1 MIRMLLSLMGG
12 VLAVTASTA
21 AEAAFDYDHQFYE
34 SESFL
39 NKFPSSGDVTDLDEA
54 NGNVDAPRIGPGG
67 KNTQFTEVGERI
79 RVAGAL
85 NVATDAFSVDFTTPG
100 LKFIINELTFYERRG
115 KPSAGN
121 SEVTSADDGG
131 KLQLSFDGGELAD
144 QTFAFGDEVG
154 AVAYASMGSSPLGF
168 EFDNVDGGDQLIAYD
183 IDVVATPLPGALVLF
198 GTGVAGI
205 AGYRRLFKK
214 AA

>member
-1 MIRMLLSLMGG
+1 MLLSLMGG

-21 AEAAFDYDHQFYE
+21 AEAAFDWQFYE
-34 SESFL
+34 SGSFL
-39 NKFPSSGDVTDLDEA
+39 SEVPSSGDVTDLDEA
-54 NGNVDAPRIGPGG
+54 DGNVDAPRIGPGG
-67 KNTQFTEVGERI
+67 KKTKFTEVGQRI
-79 RVAGAL
+79 RVVGAL

-121 SEVTSADDGG
+121 SEVISADDGG
-131 KLQLSFDGGELAD
+131 ELQLSFDGGELAD
-144 QTFAFGDEVG
+144 QTFAFGDGVG

-168 EFDNVDGGDQLIAYD
+168 KLDNVDGTDLIAYD

>member
-21 AEAAFDYDHQFYE
+21 AEAAFDWQFYE
-34 SESFL
+34 SGSFL
-39 NKFPSSGDVTDLDEA
+39 SKVPSSGDVTNLDEA
-54 NGNVDAPRIGPGG
+54 DGNVDAPRIGPGG
-67 KNTQFTEVGERI
+67 KKTKFTEVGQRI
-79 RVAGAL
+79 RVVGAL
-85 NVATDAFSVDFTTPG
+85 NVATDAFSVEFTEVPS
-100 LKFIINELTFYERRG
+100 LKLIINELIFFEKKTNPNETDNPQTNNRI
-115 KPSAGN
+115 
-121 SEVTSADDGG
+121 DGG
-131 KLQLSFDGGELAD
+131 KFAVSLGNESDPSM
-144 QTFAFGDEVG
+144 TFKAGDTLTT
-154 AVAYASMGSSPLGF
+154 AYASLTGVSSFTL
-168 EFDNVDGGDQLIAYD
+168 DNVDGTDLIAYD